1 MLIYQLNIANT
12 KELAAELAAIKCD
25 PRGIKIM
32 KEKLSRYTIK
42 LTDLPGYLGLVIKET
57 ALSCGAECALPAGTI
72 KEPKNN
78 YDFILLANQHQLK
91 KITKKLTEQAFRAL
105 VEISS
110 HLNNLTK
117 EARFKTPQLM
127 GILNTT
133 PDSFS
138 DGGRYLQTEEALA
151 HVKKMVRA
159 GASIIDIGGESTRPG
174 AEEISLKEEL
184 KRTMPIIKVL
194 RQKFPKLTLSIDTTK
209 SAVAKAAAAA
219 GVKMINDISGLTR
232 DRKIATIAA
241 KYNCQLVLMHR
252 SGNSQIMQEKTTYND
267 LLKDILSFL
276 NNSAKQALAA
286 GVKKENIIIDPG
298 IGFGKTTKQNLYL
311 IQQLGAFKA
320 LGYPVLLGASRKS
333 VIGNI
338 LKNQPDERTA
348 GTIATSLAG
357 YLGQVAYLRLHDIK
371 ENNDALKIFNS
382 IYGA

>member
-1 MLIYQLNIANT
+1 MLIYQLNIAT
-12 KELAAELAAIKCD
+12 AKELAAELAAIKCD
-25 PRGIKIM
+25 PRGINIM

-57 ALSCGAECALPAGTI
+57 ALSCGAECALPANTI
-72 KEPKNN
+72 KEPKNS

-91 KITKKLTEQAFRAL
+91 IITKKLAVQAFRSL

-110 HLNNLTK
+110 HLNKLTR
-117 EARFKTPQLM
+117 ELPFKTPKIM

-138 DGGRYLQTEEALA
+138 DGGHYLQTEQALE

-159 GASIIDIGGESTRPG
+159 GASVIDIGGESTRPG
-174 AEEISLKEEL
+174 SQEISVKEEL
-184 KRTMPIIKVL
+184 QRTISSIKEI
-194 RQKFPKLTLSIDTTK
+194 RKKYPKVVLSIDTTK
-209 SAVAKAAAAA
+209 SKVAEEAAKC
-219 GVKMINDISGLTR
+219 GVKIINDISGLTR
-232 DRKIATIAA
+232 DPKIAKIAA
-241 KYNCQLVLMHR
+241 KYNCRLILMHR
-252 SGNSQIMQEKTTYND
+252 SGNSQVMQEKTTYND
-267 LLKDILSFL
+267 LLKDILTFL
-276 NNSAKQALAA
+276 NNSAEQAMAA

-298 IGFGKTTKQNLYL
+298 IGFGKTTEQNLYL
-311 IQQLGAFKA
+311 IKQLSAFKA

-338 LKNQPDERTA
+338 LKNRPDERTA

-357 YLGQVAYLRLHDIK
+357 YLEQVDYLRLHDIK